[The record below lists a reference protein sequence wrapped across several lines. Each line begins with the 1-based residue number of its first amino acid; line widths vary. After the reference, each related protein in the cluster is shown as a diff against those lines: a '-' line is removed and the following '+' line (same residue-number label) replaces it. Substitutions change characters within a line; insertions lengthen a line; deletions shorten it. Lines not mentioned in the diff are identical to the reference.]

1 MRVIVRDPGVSSMLS
16 QEENELLTRVGR
28 GTPAG
33 ELLRRYWHVVA
44 AAAELNDDNP
54 KKKVIILGEN
64 LVLFRD
70 RRGNYGLVAEKCSHR
85 GVSLYY
91 GFVEEDGIRCAYHG
105 WKYDACGKC
114 VDQPF
119 ENPEAGFKEKIQ
131 HTAYPVLKR
140 AGLLFAYM
148 GAAEKTPILPKW
160 DLLVREDG
168 TRKIDVCEVLRCN
181 WLQAMENSV
190 DPTHTY
196 YLHSHTLKLKGDPD
210 HVPFHYRAVSKIDF
224 ELVVEPTW
232 AGIQKQR
239 TFAGENVPVESPHP
253 LIFPNILFVPVR
265 VGYAM
270 HFRTPLDDHNTQVF
284 QFRFSPSNDGKALA
298 QPQDTPVEFVRTK
311 NNDGE
316 FHMENFSS
324 QDHMAWETQGVIA
337 DRAAEHLGEGDRGI
351 IMYRK
356 LLREQILAV
365 QEGRDPVGTN
375 QDPAK
380 DQVIKLI
387 HDQGYDAFSFAAAR
401 AGR

>member
-1 MRVIVRDPGVSSMLS
+1 MLS
-16 QEENELLTRVGR
+16 QEENELLTRVGP

-44 AAAELNDDNP
+44 AAAELSGENP
-54 KKKVIILGEN
+54 KKKVMILGEN

-105 WKYDACGKC
+105 WKYDGCGKC
-114 VDQPF
+114 IDQPF
-119 ENPEAGFKEKIQ
+119 ETPEAGFKEKIQ
-131 HTAYPVLKR
+131 HTAYPVLKC

-148 GAAEKTPILPKW
+148 GPPEKKPLLPKW
-160 DLLVREDG
+160 DLLVCQDG
-168 TRKIDVCEVLRCN
+168 ARKIDVCEVLRCN

-196 YLHSHTLKLKGDPD
+196 YLHSHTLKLKGNPD

-224 ELVVEPTW
+224 DLVVEPTW

-239 TFAGENVPVESPHP
+239 TFAGENVPRESPHP

-265 VGYAM
+265 AGYAM
-270 HFRTPLDDHNTQVF
+270 HFRTPIDDHHTQVF
-284 QFRFSPSNDGKALA
+284 QFRFAPNKDGKSIA
-298 QPQDTPVEFVRTK
+298 QPEDTPIEFVRTK
-311 NNDGE
+311 NDDGE

-324 QDHMAWETQGVIA
+324 QDHMAWETQGLVA
-337 DRAAEHLGEGDRGI
+337 DRSSEHLGEGDRGI

-365 QEGRDPVGTN
+365 QEGREPVGTN
-375 QDPAK
+375 RDPQK
-380 DQVIKLI
+380 DQVIKLM
-387 HDQGYDAFSFAAAR
+387 HDQGYSAFSFAAALE
-401 AGR
+401 AENAS

>member
-1 MRVIVRDPGVSSMLS
+1 MLS
-16 QEENELLTRVGR
+16 QEENELLTRVGP

-44 AAAELNDDNP
+44 AAAELSDKNP

-70 RRGNYGLVAEKCSHR
+70 RKGSYGLVAEKCSHR

-105 WKYDACGKC
+105 WKYDACGRC
-114 VDQPF
+114 IDQPF

-131 HTAYPVLKR
+131 HTAYPVVKC

-148 GAAEKTPILPKW
+148 GPPEKKPMLPKW
-160 DLLVREDG
+160 DLLVRQDG
-168 TRKIDVCEVLRCN
+168 TKKIDVCEILRCN

-196 YLHSHTLKLKGDPD
+196 YLHSHTLKLKGNPD

-224 ELVVEPTW
+224 DLVVEPTW

-239 TFAGENVPVESPHP
+239 TFAGEDVPVESPHP

-265 VGYAM
+265 AGYAM
-270 HFRTPLDDHNTQVF
+270 HFRTPIDDHNTQVF
-284 QFRFSPSNDGKALA
+284 QFRFSPNKDAKSVT
-298 QPQDTPVEFVRTK
+298 QPEDTPIEFVRTK
-311 NNDGE
+311 NDDGE

-324 QDHMAWETQGVIA
+324 QDHMAWETQGAIA
-337 DRAAEHLGEGDRGI
+337 NRSAEHLGEGDRGI

-365 QEGRDPVGTN
+365 QEGKEPVGTN
-375 QDPAK
+375 RDPQK
-380 DQVIKLI
+380 DEIIQLI
-387 HDQGYDAFSFAAAR
+387 HDEGGYSAFSFAARHA
-401 AGR
+401 AEKAS